1 MIGARTRAR
10 ELALQALYTR
20 ELVEQDPEL
29 ACASTLADAEVPEA
43 VRDHA
48 RELTHGVVA
57 HLVALDASIA
67 GAAENWELARLA
79 TIDRNVIRL
88 ALYEM
93 LHTSDVPARVA
104 INEAIELGK
113 RFSTAQSG
121 AFINGVLDRIRK
133 EAGLPAGEAPGDD
146 APIEVETARSI
157 LPGAQSGSADAT
169 AVDAPAADAERK
181 GAPPARP
188 ASPDTPPEN
197 D

>member
-20 ELVEQDPEL
+20 ELVEHDPEL

-48 RELTHGVVA
+48 RALTHGVVA
-57 HLVALDASIA
+57 HLVALDAEIS
-67 GAAENWELARLA
+67 GAAENWEIARLA

-93 LHTSDVPARVA
+93 LYLDDVPARVA

-121 AFINGVLDRIRK
+121 GFINGVLDHIRK
-133 EAGLPAGEAPGDD
+133 QHGLPAGEAPPPLE
-146 APIEVETARSI
+146 AARELS
-157 LPGAQSGSADAT
+157 P
-169 AVDAPAADAERK
+169 
-181 GAPPARP
+181 GAPPR
-188 ASPDTPPEN
+188 DTPPTTRP